1 MRAVM
6 HKTITIIK
14 RNEHSQPVFQYQA
27 EVIRQNEKGI
37 LVSSVFELPSV
48 IEEKITIYR
57 GDLFEEWY
65 PYQKWFNIYQIYAG
79 QTAQVK
85 AWYCNICRPFLF
97 HEDVLEFDDL
107 ALDLLV
113 YPDGRQTILDRDE
126 FRALRISGHER
137 RMALE
142 GLEEL
147 QNIFNQG
154 KLGDL
159 SEII

>member
-1 MRAVM
+1 M
-6 HKTITIIK
+6 HKTITVIK
-14 RNEHSQPVFQYQA
+14 RNENSQPVFQYQA
-27 EVIRQNEKGI
+27 EILDQSEKG
-37 LVSSVFELPSV
+37 LLLSAVFGLASV
-48 IEEKITIYR
+48 IEEEINILK
-57 GDLFEEWY
+57 GDRFKEWY
-65 PYQKWFNIYQIYAG
+65 PYQKWFNIYQIYID
-79 QTAQVK
+79 QTTQVR

-113 YPDGRQTILDRDE
+113 YPDGRQSILDRDE

-147 QNIFNQG
+147 Q
-154 KLGDL
+154 DL
-159 SEII
+159 FTQRKPKDLLELL

>member
-1 MRAVM
+1 M

-27 EVIRQNEKGI
+27 EILDQSEKGLLLSAVFGLASVVEEDINI
-37 LVSSVFELPSV
+37 L
-48 IEEKITIYR
+48 K
-57 GDLFEEWY
+57 GDRFKEWY
-65 PYQKWFNIYQIYAG
+65 PYQKWFNIYQIHDG

-85 AWYCNICRPFLF
+85 AWYCNVCRPMYF
-97 HEDVLEFDDL
+97 HESVLEFDDL

-113 YPDGRQTILDRDE
+113 YPDGSQSILDREE

-137 RMALE
+137 RLALE

-147 QNIFNQG
+147 QTIFSQRRIS
-154 KLGDL
+154 DL